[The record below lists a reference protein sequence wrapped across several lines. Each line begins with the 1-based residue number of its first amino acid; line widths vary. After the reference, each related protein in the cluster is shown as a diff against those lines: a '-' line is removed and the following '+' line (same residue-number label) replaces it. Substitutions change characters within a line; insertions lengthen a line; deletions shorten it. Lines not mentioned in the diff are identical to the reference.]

1 MGRFRRLLPPFLLLW
16 LLLSLLPWALAR
28 SQKEEEGQT
37 TQAAAPLAPGFLE
50 ARETA
55 TELEG
60 VTLYDRATGELV
72 TLSWEEF
79 LPLALACEMDPAAP
93 QEALKAQAV
102 ALRSQYTASRGQG
115 PQGADGVCSPQDM
128 EGFASEEALS
138 QRWGEQYQENLA
150 LLQDACRQVAGQLLT
165 WEGAPAQAV
174 SFPLSA
180 GATRQGEEPYL
191 SPVPC
196 PGDVLADGYRST
208 LTLTREEFLTAAG
221 EAAAQ
226 GDFSGE
232 ESQWLTEVQRDRSG
246 YVTAAKLGA
255 CPVTGEAV
263 QAAFGLRSAAFSL
276 SWDGSAFTFAVEGWG
291 AGVGM
296 SQAGASFLAQ
306 EGADYREILS
316 YYFPGTELTEA

>member
-1 MGRFRRLLPPFLLLW
+1 MERFRRLLPPFLLLW

-55 TELEG
+55 AELEG

-138 QRWGEQYQENLA
+138 QRWGERYQENLA
-150 LLQDACRQVAGQLLT
+150 LLQDACWQVAGQLLT

-208 LTLTREEFLTAAG
+208 LTLTREGFLAAAG

-232 ESQWLTEVQRDRSG
+232 ESQWLAQVQRDRSG
-246 YVTAAKLGA
+246 YVTAAELGG

-316 YYFPGTELTEA
+316 YYFPGTELTGA

>member
-28 SQKEEEGQT
+28 SQREEEGQPP
-37 TQAAAPLAPGFLE
+37 QAAAPLAPGFLE

-55 TELEG
+55 AQGEG
-60 VTLYDRATGELV
+60 VTLYDRAAGELL

-102 ALRSQYTASRGQG
+102 ALRSQYTATRGQG

-128 EGFASEEALS
+128 EGFASEEVLS
-138 QRWGEQYQENLA
+138 QRWGERYQENLA
-150 LLQDACRQVAGQLLT
+150 LLQEACQQVAGQLLT
-165 WEGAPAQAV
+165 WEGAPAQAF

-191 SPVPC
+191 SPVPS

-208 LTLTREEFLTAAG
+208 LTLTREEFLAAAG

-232 ESQWLTEVQRDRSG
+232 ESQWLTEIQRDQSG
-246 YVTAAKLGA
+246 YVTAAELGG

-276 SWDGSAFTFAVEGWG
+276 SWDGSAFTFSVEGWG

-316 YYFPGTELTEA
+316 YYFPGTELTGA

>member
-28 SQKEEEGQT
+28 SQRAEREPAP
-37 TQAAAPLAPGFLE
+37 QAAAPLAPGFLE

-55 TELEG
+55 AQGEG
-60 VTLYDRATGELV
+60 VTLYDRAAGELL

-128 EGFASEEALS
+128 EGFASEEVLS
-138 QRWGEQYQENLA
+138 QRWGERYQENLA
-150 LLQDACRQVAGQLLT
+150 LLQEACQQVAGQLLT
-165 WEGAPAQAV
+165 WEGAPAQAF

-191 SPVPC
+191 SPVPS

-208 LTLTREEFLTAAG
+208 LTLTREEFLATAG

-232 ESQWLTEVQRDRSG
+232 ESQWLTEVQRDQSG
-246 YVTAAKLGA
+246 YVTAAELGG

-276 SWDGSAFTFAVEGWG
+276 AWDGSAFTFSVEGWG

-316 YYFPGTELTEA
+316 YYFPGTELTGA

>member
-55 TELEG
+55 AELEG

-138 QRWGEQYQENLA
+138 QRWGERYQENLA

-165 WEGAPAQAV
+165 WKGAPAQAV

-208 LTLTREEFLTAAG
+208 LTLTREEFLAAAG

-232 ESQWLTEVQRDRSG
+232 ESQWLTEIQRDQSG
-246 YVTAAKLGA
+246 YVTAAELGG

-263 QAAFGLRSAAFSL
+263 QATFGLRSAAFSL
-276 SWDGSAFTFAVEGWG
+276 AWDGSAFTFSVEGWG

-316 YYFPGTELTEA
+316 YYFPGTELTGA

>member
-28 SQKEEEGQT
+28 SQRAEREPAP
-37 TQAAAPLAPGFLE
+37 QAAAPLAPGFLE

-55 TELEG
+55 AQGEG
-60 VTLYDRATGELV
+60 VTLYDRAAGELL

-102 ALRSQYTASRGQG
+102 ALRSQYTASRRQG

-128 EGFASEEALS
+128 EGFASEEVLS
-138 QRWGEQYQENLA
+138 QRWGERYQENLA
-150 LLQDACRQVAGQLLT
+150 LLQEACQQVTGQLLT
-165 WEGAPAQAV
+165 WEGAPAQAF

-191 SPVPC
+191 SPVPS

-208 LTLTREEFLTAAG
+208 LTLTREEFLAAAG

-232 ESQWLTEVQRDRSG
+232 ESQWLTEVQRDQSG
-246 YVTAAKLGA
+246 YVTSAKLGG

-276 SWDGSAFTFAVEGWG
+276 SWDGSAFTFSVEGWG

-306 EGADYREILS
+306 EGADYRKILS
-316 YYFPGTELTEA
+316 YYFPGTELTGA

>member
-28 SQKEEEGQT
+28 SQRAEREPAP
-37 TQAAAPLAPGFLE
+37 QAAAPLAPGFLE

-55 TELEG
+55 AQGEG
-60 VTLYDRATGELV
+60 ATLYHRGTGELL

-128 EGFASEEALS
+128 EGFASEEVLS
-138 QRWGEQYQENLA
+138 QRWGERYQENLA
-150 LLQDACRQVAGQLLT
+150 LLQEACQQVAGQLLT
-165 WEGAPAQAV
+165 WEGAPAQAF

-191 SPVPC
+191 SPVPS

-208 LTLTREEFLTAAG
+208 LTLTREEFLAAAG

-232 ESQWLTEVQRDRSG
+232 ESQCSQRSSG
-246 YVTAAKLGA
+246 TSPA
-255 CPVTGEAV
+255 
-263 QAAFGLRSAAFSL
+263 
-276 SWDGSAFTFAVEGWG
+276 
-291 AGVGM
+291 M
-296 SQAGASFLAQ
+296 
-306 EGADYREILS
+306 
-316 YYFPGTELTEA
+316 